1 LKLSHELVILN
12 AKIIL
17 MELSKEDKLVLLQIA
32 RSSIERVIAGKP
44 DKLPNNLS
52 PNLLSMCGAFVTLKV
67 KKTLRGCIGYV
78 EAKKSL
84 HQTVREVAVKAA
96 KNDPRFFPLTQRELD
111 ILHIEISVVSPL
123 QQIASATEIEIG
135 KHGIYIVREQYRG
148 LLLPQVATEMKWNA
162 EEFLSNTST
171 KAGLKPDTWKDSA
184 TTIFIFSAEI
194 FSEHGLIDTV
204 L

>member
-1 LKLSHELVILN
+1 
-12 AKIIL
+12 
-17 MELSKEDKLVLLQIA
+17 MELSKDDKLSLLQIA

-52 PNLLSMCGAFVTLKV
+52 PNLLTPCGAFVTLKV

-78 EAKKSL
+78 EAKKTL

-96 KNDPRFFPLTQRELD
+96 KDDPRFFPLTKRELD
-111 ILHIEISVVSPL
+111 ILHIEISVLSSL
-123 QQIASATEIEIG
+123 QPIAASSEIEIG
-135 KHGIYIVREQYRG
+135 KHGIYVIREHYRG

-162 EEFLSNTST
+162 EEFLNNTSM
-171 KAGLKPDTWKDSA
+171 KAGLKPDAWKDTA
-184 TTIFIFSAEI
+184 TKVFTFSAEI
-194 FSEHGLIDTV
+194 FSEHGLVDTV